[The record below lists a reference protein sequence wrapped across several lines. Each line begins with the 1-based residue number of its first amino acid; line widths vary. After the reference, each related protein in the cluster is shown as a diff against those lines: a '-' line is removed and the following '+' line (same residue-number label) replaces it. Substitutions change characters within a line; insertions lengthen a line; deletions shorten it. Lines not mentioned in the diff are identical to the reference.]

1 MDRSIRRLGLFLMV
15 LFCALFVQLNYI
27 QVFRAEDLN
36 ERVTN
41 ERPILQSFSDDRG
54 MIVTDDGVVLARSEP
69 TDDRFEL
76 QRVYPE
82 GDRFASITGYLS
94 FVRGATGLE
103 RAYNEELAGRT
114 VRQQVQSFADLFN
127 DADRSGNL
135 ELSVRAD
142 VQQAAID
149 ALGDQAGSVV
159 ALDPRS
165 GRVLALW
172 DFPTFD
178 PNLLASHDIAASNDA
193 YALLE
198 AAAGNPLLPKTYREV
213 YPPGSTFK
221 VVTGSTGVETGMVTP
236 TEPVYPTIRALDL
249 PQTDRDLP
257 NFGGSACGG
266 TLYEIL
272 AKSCNTAFAQMGL
285 DLGPDAMI
293 AGAEAFG
300 FNDAPPFDLPAVE
313 SRFPTDFTD
322 NQPALA
328 QASIGQNDTVATPL
342 EMALVAAAVANDGV
356 AMAPRLV
363 DEIRDGEGKLVEQM
377 DDTVW
382 RQVISPQTADIMR
395 QAMRE
400 VVTSGSA
407 TRVQIDGVDIGAK
420 TGTAQ
425 FGSGEPLQSH
435 AWLIAWA
442 GPPGQEPTV
451 AVAVIVLGQDGAS
464 EQTGG
469 RVAAPIAR
477 QVIEAALAPV
487 PEPPVPAPGDD
498 GTTTTTEGGR

>member
-15 LFCALFVQLNYI
+15 LFCALFAQLNYI
-27 QVFRAEDLN
+27 QVFRADDLN
-36 ERVTN
+36 GRVTN
-41 ERPILQSFSDDRG
+41 ARPILQSFNEDRG

-69 TDDRFEL
+69 TDGRFDL

-82 GDRFASITGYLS
+82 ADRFASITGYFS
-94 FVRGATGLE
+94 YVRGATGLE

-114 VRQQVQSFADLFN
+114 VRQQVQSFVDLFAEN
-127 DADRSGNL
+127 DRSGNL

-149 ALGDQAGSVV
+149 ALGGQEGSVV

-172 DFPTFD
+172 DYPSYD
-178 PNLLASHDIAASNDA
+178 PNLLADHDVEASENA

-198 AAAGNPLLPKTYREV
+198 AAEGDPLLPRAYREI

-221 VVTGSTGVETGMVTP
+221 VVTGATGVETGMVTP
-236 TEPVYPTIRALDL
+236 TEPVYDTITALDV

-257 NFGGSACGG
+257 NYDGLPCGG
-266 TLYEIL
+266 NLFEIL
-272 AKSCNTAFAQMGL
+272 AKSCNTSFAQMGL
-285 DLGPDAMI
+285 DLGPEAMI

-300 FNDAPPFDLPAVE
+300 FNDAPPFDLPAVD

-328 QASIGQNDTVATPL
+328 QASIGQNDVAATPL
-342 EMALVAAAVANDGV
+342 EMAMVAAAVANGGV

-363 DEIRDGEGKLVEQM
+363 DEIRDGEGDLVERF

-395 QAMRE
+395 QAMVG
-400 VVTSGSA
+400 VVTDGTA
-407 TRVQIDGVDIGAK
+407 ARLQIDGVEVGAK

-435 AWLIAWA
+435 AWVIAWA
-442 GPPGQEPTV
+442 GPQGQQPSV
-451 AVAVIVLGQDGAS
+451 AVAVIVLGQPGAS

-477 QVIEAALAPV
+477 EVIEAALQPV
-487 PEPPVPAPGDD
+487 PEAPVAPED
-498 GTTTTTEGGR
+498 GTTTEGGG